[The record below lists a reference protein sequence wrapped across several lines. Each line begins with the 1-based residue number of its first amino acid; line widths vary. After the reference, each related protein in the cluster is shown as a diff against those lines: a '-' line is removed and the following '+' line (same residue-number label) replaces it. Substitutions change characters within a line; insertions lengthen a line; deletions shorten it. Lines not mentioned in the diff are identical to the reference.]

1 MISELLTSVSNKVK
15 EEKMI
20 TTAIITQSRP
30 LGKVQQPTGKASL
43 KKQATKIFKVPS
55 YASHTYRQNFE
66 REGSTGKLGSKV
78 AINTRQIPPDCYA
91 GPPATAFDKS
101 T

>member
-1 MISELLTSVSNKVK
+1 M
-15 EEKMI
+15 
-20 TTAIITQSRP
+20 QSRP
-30 LGKVQQPTGKASL
+30 LGKVQQPTGKTPL

-55 YASHTYRQNFE
+55 YASHIYRQNFE

-78 AINTRQIPPDCYA
+78 AINTRQIPLDCHA

>member
-1 MISELLTSVSNKVK
+1 MTSELLTSVSNKVE

-30 LGKVQQPTGKASL
+30 LGKVQQPTGKISL
-43 KKQATKIFKVPS
+43 KQATKIFKVPS
-55 YASHTYRQNFE
+55 YASHIYRQNFE

-78 AINTRQIPPDCYA
+78 AINTSQIPPDCYA